1 MVEGKHS
8 RLRRI
13 VGLTRSCQNERS
25 ICGRNCV
32 FEAKDLYGAF
42 TVSVHCV
49 FRSIE
54 EMTMLVSVI
63 LLTAWIFTKCLL
75 LQLQVCLTPVEI
87 YGLALH
93 LQN

>member
-32 FEAKDLYGAF
+32 FEAKDLYGLHCF
-42 TVSVHCV
+42 CSLCVSFH
-49 FRSIE
+49 
-54 EMTMLVSVI
+54 
-63 LLTAWIFTKCLL
+63 
-75 LQLQVCLTPVEI
+75 
-87 YGLALH
+87 
-93 LQN
+93 